1 MKNSE
6 RRAIYRRTENNRKRM
21 TEMILRE
28 RNMVR
33 DCTLAN
39 IKGIGYMEKKISKS
53 KDTEVGEGQRII
65 EIVAK
70 VE

>member
-1 MKNSE
+1 
-6 RRAIYRRTENNRKRM
+6 M

-39 IKGIGYMEKKISKS
+39 IKGIRYMEIKISKS